1 MMRLSTKLYL
11 LTVILHSLLLVAA
24 YWFVDKPGIEFIAVE
39 VFIVVS
45 LGLFVLLIRKA
56 MSPMQFLDLF
66 KDVLQEQEYN
76 ARFSKTHSLEL
87 DKLMA
92 LFNQMLQQLYNE
104 RLKLGDRKGMLHQ
117 LMNAIPSG
125 IIVFDYNDKITQLNP
140 AAEKLLGIASATVES
155 KPLKAIEHA
164 ITEKLE
170 ALTTGE
176 SQLIS
181 DRTGKRYRCH
191 RSNFRDRGFDR
202 QFIVIVEITD
212 DLQSSEKNTYEKLIR
227 LMSHEVNN
235 TMAATSSLLKSCLYY
250 ADQIDPEERE
260 DYENAMHLVIE
271 RTDNLNHF
279 MQDFANMVRLP
290 KPSLELCNLQHLLL
304 STARLFEVQLK
315 EVGIKLTLPVLA
327 VEQAQVMADRNQLEQ
342 VLINIVK
349 NAKEAIG
356 KEGQIDIELA
366 IDGKHLCLK
375 VNDTGSGLTEAS
387 AQDIFTPFF
396 TTKAEGQGLGLM
408 LVREILDA
416 HGLDFALYNRQ
427 VPSQV
432 QRAEE
437 QNGACFEIRF
447 EWVGEGL
454 SL

>member
-1 MMRLSTKLYL
+1 MTLKLKLYL
-11 LTVILHSLLLVAA
+11 LTIILHSVLLVAA
-24 YWFVDKPGIEFIAVE
+24 YWYVEKPGIEFIGVE
-39 VFIVVS
+39 LFILAS
-45 LGLFVLLIRKA
+45 MGLFILLIRKA

-66 KDVLQEQEYN
+66 KDILQEQEYN

-87 DKLMA
+87 DKLMV
-92 LFNQMLQQLYNE
+92 LFNQMLQQLYSE

-140 AAEKLLGIASATVES
+140 AAEKLLGIGSATVES

-170 ALTTGE
+170 ALPTGE

-202 QFIVIVEITD
+202 QFIVIVEITG

-235 TMAATSSLLKSCLYY
+235 TMAATGSLLKSCLYY
-250 ADQIDPEERE
+250 ADQIDPDERE

-315 EVGIKLTLPVLA
+315 EVAVELTLPTLPA
-327 VEQAQVMADRNQLEQ
+327 EQAQVMADRNQLEQ

-349 NAKEAIG
+349 NAKEAIDNDG
-356 KEGQIDIELA
+356 KIDIELT
-366 IDGKHLCLK
+366 IEGKHLCLK
-375 VNDTGSGLTEAS
+375 VNDTGPGLTEAS

-416 HGLDFALYNRQ
+416 HGLEFALYNRQ
-427 VPSQV
+427 
-432 QRAEE
+432 ETE
-437 QNGACFEIRF
+437 QQQGACFEIRF
-447 EWVGEGL
+447 ELVDEV
-454 SL
+454 